1 LRRLDDAG
9 AIGHRATK
17 GSQAM
22 PTAREYNQMRRGTWV
37 GDLGIEIT
45 SVEPGCLRAQVQVR
59 KELLSPNGF
68 LHAAAVIALA
78 DSLCGSGA
86 MENLPHGA
94 RGYTTIELKANL
106 LGTAR
111 HGRIE
116 CEARLVHGGRST
128 QVWDAGVRALESGK
142 TIALFRC
149 TQMILYPQ
157 AK

>member
-1 LRRLDDAG
+1 
-9 AIGHRATK
+9 
-17 GSQAM
+17 M
-22 PTAREYNQMRRGTWV
+22 VTAREYNDMRRGTWV

-45 SVEPGCLRAQVQVR
+45 GVEPGRLTAQVKVR

-68 LHAAAVIALA
+68 LHAASVIALA

-86 MENLPHGA
+86 MENLPSGA

-111 HGRIE
+111 EGYIE
-116 CEARLVHGGRST
+116 CEAALVHGGRTT
-128 QVWDAGVRALESGK
+128 QVWDARVTARETGK
-142 TIALFRC
+142 AIALFRC
-149 TQMILYPQ
+149 TQLILYPNA

>member
-1 LRRLDDAG
+1 
-9 AIGHRATK
+9 
-17 GSQAM
+17 M
-22 PTAREYNQMRRGTWV
+22 VTAREYNEMRKGTWV

-45 SVEPGCLRAQVQVR
+45 SVESRRLVARVKVR

-68 LHAAAVIALA
+68 LHAACVIALA
-78 DSLCGSGA
+78 DSLCGSGT
-86 MENLPHGA
+86 MENLPKGA

-111 HGRIE
+111 EGHIE
-116 CEARLVHGGRST
+116 CEASMVHGGRST
-128 QVWDAGVRALESGK
+128 QVWDAKVIAVETKK

-149 TQMILYPQ
+149 TQMILYPD